1 MKIGVCL
8 PTFDTLG
15 SREAITQVARRADD
29 HGWDSVWTT
38 DHVLMATHQQRPYGH
53 IVEALTTLAYVAG
66 FTQRVR
72 LGTSVI
78 ILAQRNPIIVA
89 KETAAIDVLSR
100 GRMILG
106 IGTGWNAREFAY
118 LGADFHRRGRILDEG
133 IQVMRALWTQTTPAF
148 EGRFFK
154 FSNAIFS
161 PKPVQPG
168 GIPIWV
174 GGNSEPAARRA
185 ARLGDGWHVT
195 GAAPEHIATLMDRVR
210 PEIQRQPFTLSARLE
225 VDLSGR
231 LPAQYSGMDGSPRR
245 RLSGLPKDIIQGIE
259 DYARIGVEHL
269 ACVFVDE
276 RLDDFLAHMAEFER
290 EVMPHFRE

>member
-1 MKIGVCL
+1 MKFGVCL
-8 PTFDTLG
+8 PTFDKYGTRDAI
-15 SREAITQVARRADD
+15 SRVARRADD

-53 IVEALTTLAYVAG
+53 LVEAMTTLAYVAG
-66 FTQRVR
+66 ITERVR

-78 ILAQRNPIIVA
+78 ILAQRNPIVVA
-89 KETAAIDVLSR
+89 KEAAAIDVLSG

-106 IGTGWNAREFAY
+106 VGTGWNAREFAF

-133 IQVMRALWTQTTPAF
+133 IQVMRALWTQPQPAF

-154 FSNAIFS
+154 FSETVFS
-161 PKPVQPG
+161 PKPVQAG

-174 GGNSEPAARRA
+174 GGNSEPPARRA

-195 GAAPEHIATLMDRVR
+195 GSTSEQISRLMNQIR

-225 VDLSGR
+225 VDLTGR
-231 LPAQYSGMDGSPRR
+231 LPAQFSGIDGSPRR
-245 RLSGLPKDIIQGIE
+245 RLSGPVQEVLRGIE
-259 DYARIGVEHL
+259 DYARVGVEYIV
-269 ACVFVDE
+269 CVFTDE
-276 RLDDFLAHMAEFER
+276 HLDDLLRHMEVFET
-290 EVMPHFRE
+290 EVMRQA